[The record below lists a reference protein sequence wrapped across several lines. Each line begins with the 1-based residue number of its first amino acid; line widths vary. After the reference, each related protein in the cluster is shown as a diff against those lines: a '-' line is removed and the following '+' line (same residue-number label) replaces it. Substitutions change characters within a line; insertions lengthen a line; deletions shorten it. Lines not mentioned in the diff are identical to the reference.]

1 MKRVADAVGTAKHA
15 NRAYCDSVLLT
26 DADNNRI
33 WLYLTSRTI
42 MRVEQSVHFQAYEE
56 RL

>member
-15 NRAYCDSVLLT
+15 NRAYNREVLLT
-26 DADNNRI
+26 DDDNSRVWNH
-33 WLYLTSRTI
+33 LVSRTI
-42 MRVEQSVHFQAYEE
+42 LRVEQSVHFQAYEE